1 MIGEYDFKLGPRD
14 YFLPGYLLRFSAK
27 GAHKISQQVYICIF
41 HGKQFSRHYHKYGS
55 LYPSFSFR
63 AGKKALRLNR
73 QILHRARWTVGAKEL
88 LPCPLRICELKTN
101 KNKQKQKLLCFLGC
115 HIHTTYP
122 CLSCTFRIPCTY
134 CIFCIL
140 CTFCVFGWLRAT
152 KPPSLQDICVFYLP
166 TLSKTMVIMITMI
179 MSIMI
184 MTDNDDDDDDDHVHP
199 MILNIRFCRLPIVL
213 HKIFCVY
220 SVYILCF
227 LVGCEREFLHPRQLR
242 TKTES
247 APPST

>member
-1 MIGEYDFKLGPRD
+1 
-14 YFLPGYLLRFSAK
+14 
-27 GAHKISQQVYICIF
+27 
-41 HGKQFSRHYHKYGS
+41 
-55 LYPSFSFR
+55 
-63 AGKKALRLNR
+63 
-73 QILHRARWTVGAKEL
+73 
-88 LPCPLRICELKTN
+88 
-101 KNKQKQKLLCFLGC
+101 
-115 HIHTTYP
+115 
-122 CLSCTFRIPCTY
+122 
-134 CIFCIL
+134 
-140 CTFCVFGWLRAT
+140 
-152 KPPSLQDICVFYLP
+152 
-166 TLSKTMVIMITMI
+166 MVIMITMI

-247 APPST
+247 APPQHSTVSPHSDGHDHHNDHDDMVTITMMIMMPGPDDNLLDDIVPFVHFPHPDAFDKNHNVTQY